1 MTDDAMY
8 APGGRL
14 PDHLRAAVLLAGG
27 TIDQLEVWFSPERRD
42 GIGTLDVARLRDSY
56 AHLNR
61 GCLVGGTAGGTQWAV
76 YSLRGEAIALRE
88 TKEEAIDLLIRLHT
102 EDAQ

>member
-1 MTDDAMY
+1 MTDAALY

-14 PDHLRAAVLLAGG
+14 PDHLRAAVRLEGG
-27 TIDQLEVWFSPERRD
+27 TIHQLEVWFSPERRD

-56 AHLNR
+56 VHVAFR
-61 GCLVGGTAGGTQWAV
+61 GTTKGTQWTV
-76 YSLRGEAIALRE
+76 YSTRGETIAVRE